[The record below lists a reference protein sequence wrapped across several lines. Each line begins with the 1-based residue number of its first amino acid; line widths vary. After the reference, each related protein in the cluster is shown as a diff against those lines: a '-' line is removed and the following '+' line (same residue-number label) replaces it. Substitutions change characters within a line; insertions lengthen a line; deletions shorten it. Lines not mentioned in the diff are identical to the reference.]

1 MIGNWSILLKY
12 IVICMLTKNLKKN
25 LTVLLQML
33 HLHLTIDINVTGEPV
48 QDPQAY
54 ISWLFHIANTLT

>member
-1 MIGNWSILLKY
+1 
-12 IVICMLTKNLKKN
+12 MLTKNLKKN

>member
-1 MIGNWSILLKY
+1 MHVNKEFE
-12 IVICMLTKNLKKN
+12 KN

-33 HLHLTIDINVTGEPV
+33 HLQHFLTIDINVTVEPV

-54 ISWLFHIANTLT
+54 S

>member
-1 MIGNWSILLKY
+1 MHVNKEFE
-12 IVICMLTKNLKKN
+12 KN